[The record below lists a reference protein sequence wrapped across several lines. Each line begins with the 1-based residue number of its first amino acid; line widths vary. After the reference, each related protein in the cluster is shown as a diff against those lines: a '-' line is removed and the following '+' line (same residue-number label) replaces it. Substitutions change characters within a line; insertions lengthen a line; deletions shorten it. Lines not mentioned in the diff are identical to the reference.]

1 METTPLLL
9 NNESSSSLSLP
20 VVPEEDYLPAGFQTF
35 KGFIKTVFWK
45 ETVKLWR
52 IAGPIALS
60 LVCQNGTN
68 ILTSIFVGHLG
79 NLELSAV
86 SVSLSVIITFCFGFL
101 LGMGSALE
109 TLCGQAFGAGQVH
122 MLGVY
127 LQRSCIIL
135 LVTCVILLP
144 IFIFAAPLLKV
155 LGQEAAL
162 AELAGKFT
170 LLAIPNLFSWAI
182 YFPTQKFLQAQ
193 RKVGVITWIAVV
205 ALVLHALWLWLFIY
219 EFGWGITGAAIAFD
233 LTGWLIALAQAVYVM
248 GWCKEGW
255 RGFSWLAFKDIW
267 SFVTLSI
274 ASAVMLCLEVWY
286 MMSIVIL
293 TGHLDN
299 AVIAVG
305 SLTICVRVSNEL
317 GLGHPRAAKYA
328 VYVTVFQSLVIGL
341 VCMAVVLIAK
351 DYFAYIFT
359 SSKVMQVATSKL
371 AFILAIT
378 MVLNSVQPVVS
389 GVAIGGGWQAL
400 VAYINI
406 GCYYVFGLPLGFLL
420 GYKANLGVEVRVA
433 IGGGWQ
439 ALVAYINIGCYYV
452 FGLPLGFLLGYKAN
466 LGVEGVWGGMLG
478 GTALQTLLLLIIL
491 YKTNWNKEVAQ
502 TAERMK
508 RWGGGG
514 GQDIDADQKKE
525 INYS

>member
-9 NNESSSSLSLP
+9 NNESSSPLSLP
-20 VVPEEDYLPAGFQTF
+20 AVPEEDYLPAAFQTF
-35 KGFIKTVFWK
+35 KEFIKTVFWK

-122 MLGVY
+122 MLGIY

-219 EFGWGITGAAIAFD
+219 EFGWGITGAAIAFN
-233 LTGWLIALAQAVYVM
+233 LTGWLIALAQAVYVV

-274 ASAVMLCLEVWY
+274 ASAVMLCLEIWY

-305 SLTICVRVSNEL
+305 SLTICLNINGLELMLFLGINAAISVRVSNEL
-317 GLGHPRAAKYA
+317 GLGHPRAAKYS

-378 MVLNSVQPVVS
+378 MVLNSVQPVIS

-406 GCYYVFGLPLGFLL
+406 GCYYVFGLPLGYLL
-420 GYKANLGVEVRVA
+420 GYT
-433 IGGGWQ
+433 
-439 ALVAYINIGCYYV
+439 
-452 FGLPLGFLLGYKAN
+452 AN

-491 YKTNWNKEVAQ
+491 YKTNWKKEVAQ

-508 RWGGGG
+508 RWGGD
-514 GQDIDADQKKE
+514 GQDIDTDRKVEE